1 MFDKKLHF
9 SSYGSI
15 QLEAFDRDGNAVFFD
30 NLMDVGIDE
39 KRFIRATTQLLG
51 HLHGIDADS
60 VYTGT
65 GSIEKRKA
73 QVLLSDSVTVILP
86 SPDRMSI
93 GGLIGG
99 ENNDDRRN
107 KYVRRQH
114 PIDELIRI
122 QEARCHWHATM
133 KFPASADAP
142 IEDLNAYI
150 TIGPDIEASWTV
162 YNRKNPACP
171 ILDRLK
177 QPEGQNL
184 LADLLRL
191 LVNDAPNL
199 TMRHFE
205 HKKDPN
211 NTTIYYTIG

>member
-1 MFDKKLHF
+1 MFDKRLHF
-9 SSYGSI
+9 SSHGSI
-15 QLEAFDRDGNAVFFD
+15 QVEAFDRDGNTVFFD
-30 NLMDVGIDE
+30 DLMDVGIDE

-51 HLHGIDADS
+51 YLHGIDEDS

-65 GSIEKRKA
+65 GKIEKRKA

-93 GGLIGG
+93 GGLVGG
-99 ENNDDRRN
+99 ENNDEHRH
-107 KYVRRQH
+107 KYMRRQN
-114 PIDELIRI
+114 PIDDFIRI
-122 QEARCHWHATM
+122 QEARCYWQATM
-133 KFPASADAP
+133 KVPACADAP
-142 IEDLNAYI
+142 MEDLNAYI

-162 YNRKNPACP
+162 YNPKNPACP

-199 TMRHFE
+199 TMRHCE
-205 HKKDPN
+205 HKKDN
-211 NTTIYYTIG
+211 NTTIYYAIG

>member
-9 SSYGSI
+9 SSYGRI
-15 QLEAFDRDGNAVFFD
+15 QVEAFDRDGNTVFFD
-30 NLMDVGIDE
+30 DLMDVGIDE
-39 KRFIRATTQLLG
+39 KRLIRATTKLLG

-60 VYTGT
+60 VYIGT
-65 GSIEKRKA
+65 GKIEKRKA
-73 QVLLSDSVTVILP
+73 QVLLSDEVTVILP

-99 ENNDDRRN
+99 ENNDERRH
-107 KYVRRQH
+107 KYMRRQNS
-114 PIDELIRI
+114 IDDLIRI
-122 QEARCHWHATM
+122 QEARCNWHATM
-133 KFPASADAP
+133 KFPARADAP
-142 IEDLNAYI
+142 MEDLNAYI

-162 YNRKNPACP
+162 YPKNPACP

-199 TMRHFE
+199 TMRHCE
-205 HKKDPN
+205 HKKDPS
-211 NTTIYYTIG
+211 NTTIYYAIG